1 MTDVPAANPPKSSR
15 DDAIAVLKRLREAG
29 HVAYFAGGC
38 VRDMLLG
45 REPKDF
51 DVATDAPPRRVRE
64 LFSNT
69 QAVGAAFGVILVRH
83 RGSQVEVATFR
94 SDGEYRDGRHPS
106 EVRFTTAEEDAKRR
120 DFTINGLFLDPL
132 SGQVIDY
139 VGGQEDLKAGRI
151 RAIGDPIKRF
161 EEDSLRLL
169 RAVRFSARFG
179 FRIEPATFTAIV
191 EHAPQLKRVSPERIA
206 EELRIMLT
214 APTREQAW
222 RMLWDLDLVR
232 VIFRF
237 LRQEN
242 PHDPVG
248 AFLFD
253 HVQPGEPVP
262 FGLALA
268 AGTLCYRMR
277 TERPRDVRTLL
288 AKREVDAVVRA
299 MRQALRISNE
309 ESEQMRGTLSALEPL
324 LADDPPGVARLKRF
338 LAEPTAELSRA
349 LLEAIAASGLFVEQM
364 NRLRTELSELEKTEF
379 APPPL
384 LNGDVLTQLGLTPG
398 PIFKRILDAV
408 YDAQLEERVRTPEEA
423 QQLALRL
430 AKGGQR

>member
-1 MTDVPAANPPKSSR
+1 MDDTPSSKPPCHP
-15 DDAIAVLKRLREAG
+15 DDALVFLRRLRDAG

-38 VRDMLLG
+38 VRDQLMGL
-45 REPKDF
+45 EPKDY

-179 FRIEPATFTAIV
+179 FPIEPATSAAIV

-206 EELRIMLT
+206 EELRIMLS
-214 APTREQAW
+214 APTKDQAW
-222 RMLWDLDLVR
+222 RMLWELRLAR
-232 VIFRF
+232 VVFRF
-237 LRQEN
+237 LRREN
-242 PHDPVG
+242 PHDSVG

-277 TERPRDVRTLL
+277 TEQPKDVRTLL
-288 AKREVDAVVRA
+288 AKREVDAAVRA
-299 MRQALRISNE
+299 MRQSLRISNE

-324 LADDPPGVARLKRF
+324 LADDPAGVAPLKRF
-338 LAEPTAELSRA
+338 LAGPTAGLSRT
-349 LLEAIAASGLFVEQM
+349 LLEAIAASGLFVEQIT
-364 NRLRTELSELEKTEF
+364 RLRTELAELEKTEF

-384 LNGDVLTQLGLTPG
+384 LNGDVLMQLGLTPG

-408 YDAQLEERVRTPEEA
+408 YDAQLEERVRAPEEA
-423 QQLALRL
+423 QQLALQL
-430 AKGGQR
+430 AKGEQR